1 MDGPKTLKSEKL
13 EQLQNGILTPFVTKS
28 ALTNS
33 ILESV
38 KKMRKCNFA
47 LWVNIF
53 HFKKVLE
60 HSAILQK
67 YVNTLG
73 SIPNVDQVDY
83 GDQQFHWLVNV
94 GNY

>member
-53 HFKKVLE
+53 HIKLFGTQCNFTK
-60 HSAILQK
+60 ICQ
-67 YVNTLG
+67 YVIFL
-73 SIPNVDQVDY
+73 Y
-83 GDQQFHWLVNV
+83 GV
-94 GNY
+94 GGVA